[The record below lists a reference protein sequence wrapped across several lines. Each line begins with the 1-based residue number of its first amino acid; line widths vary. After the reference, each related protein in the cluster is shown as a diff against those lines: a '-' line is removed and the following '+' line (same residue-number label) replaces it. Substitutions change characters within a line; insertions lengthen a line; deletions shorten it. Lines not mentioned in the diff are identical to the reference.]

1 MAPIKIKKLNVL
13 FISLLDFN
21 SLNDHNI
28 YTDLL
33 SEFYQEGHNL
43 FVVSPKE
50 KRNVSGQTGHSND
63 RINIIKP
70 KIGNITQSGLIEKG
84 FATLVVEKK
93 ISRAIRKNY
102 PNTHFD
108 LILYTTPP
116 VTFVNLIYKLK
127 SKHSAITYLL
137 LKDIFPQNALDLNIL
152 NTRGIKGLIYKYF
165 KFKERFLYR
174 TSDFIGCMSEANR
187 EYLLNQNPWLPIR
200 KLEVNPN
207 SEQIEEFNFDPSL
220 KNTYLSNQNI
230 PINKKLF
237 VYGGNLG
244 KPQGVEFILEAIKA
258 NEKNSDS
265 YFILVGNGTEFKRVQ
280 GYLSQ
285 HNILNT
291 KLMSTMPKIKYN
303 ELVSYCDVGLI
314 FLDHR
319 FTIPNFP
326 SRIISYMKHRKPVLI
341 ASDSATDIGL
351 IAKQNGFG
359 DYCRSD
365 DVITFNQMVQMYSAH
380 LELSLM
386 GEKAYQYFKEN
397 YTSKHSYKIIMNRV
411 RETHNGL

>member
-21 SLNDHNI
+21 SLDDHNI

-43 FVVSPKE
+43 FIVSPKE
-50 KRNVSGQTGHSND
+50 KRNVVDQTGYSND

-84 FATLVVEKK
+84 FATIMFEKR

-102 PNTHFD
+102 RNTNFD

-116 VTFVNLIYKLK
+116 VTFVKLIYKLK

-291 KLMSTMPKIKYN
+291 KLMSAMPKKKYN

-326 SRIISYMKHRKPVLI
+326 SRIITYMKHRKPVLI

-365 DVITFNQMVQMYSAH
+365 DVITFNQMVQLYSAN